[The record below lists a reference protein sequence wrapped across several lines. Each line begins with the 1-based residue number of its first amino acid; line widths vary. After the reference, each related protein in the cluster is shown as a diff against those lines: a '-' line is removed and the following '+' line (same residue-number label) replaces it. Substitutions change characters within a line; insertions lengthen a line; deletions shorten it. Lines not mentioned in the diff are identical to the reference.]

1 MFGRKERPSV
11 AMPVRRW
18 FFKVHNVADANEATK
33 ICYQVFFAVT
43 AIQAIA
49 IVSLSILGGTPITY
63 LYDPILKFVLAW
75 FIDHKKSRTAA
86 VLLGFGAVYVFVIT
100 LANKIG
106 MQIISDGLGG
116 KNIILAVLALY
127 GIYKGLQGTF
137 QYHQLSNNKVIVKN
151 VWKMLGLF
159 LLYNTLAFGI
169 FMLIALYL
177 KLQQQEFWRYVHE
190 DFSND
195 AVGGAVILCMILASA
210 STAFRILPWTKNKP
224 LVARTTSA
232 TGSTEPS

>member
-1 MFGRKERPSV
+1 MFGRKERPAV

-18 FFKVHNVADANEATK
+18 FFKVYNVADANEATK
-33 ICYQVFFAVT
+33 ICRQVFYAVA
-43 AIQAIA
+43 AIQAII
-49 IVSLSILGGTPITY
+49 IVSFALSGGAPLTY
-63 LYDPILKFVLAW
+63 HFDPVLMLLLAW

-86 VLLGFGAVYVFVIT
+86 VVLGLGTVYVFLLT
-100 LANKIG
+100 LGNKIG
-106 MQIISDGLGG
+106 IQIVSGGMGG
-116 KNIILAVLALY
+116 KNIILTILEIY

-137 QYHQLSNNKVIVKN
+137 KYHHLSNNKVIVKN

-159 LLYNTLAFGI
+159 LLYNVLVFGTYI
-169 FMLIALYL
+169 MIALYL
-177 KLQQQEFWRYVHE
+177 RLQQQEFWRYVHE